1 MSRVAWLFKQM
12 SAAAVCGLAALAVS
26 AAAHADPCVQE
37 CRGQHNACRMT
48 TKMLSSPGCDAQLQS
63 CITRCF
69 HRGGPSM
76 GREPPGREHLAVRH
90 LADHHLAVNHRAMTA
105 AAAKRNFVTRA
116 RHWLRPIL
124 RATIRACENA

>member
-1 MSRVAWLFKQM
+1 MSRVAWLFKHV
-12 SAAAVCGLAALAVS
+12 SAAAVCGLVALAAS

-76 GREPPGREHLAVRH
+76 GREPPGREPFG
-90 LADHHLAVNHRAMTA
+90 RAP
-105 AAAKRNFVTRA
+105 FG
-116 RHWLRPIL
+116 RPPFG
-124 RATIRACENA
+124 REPPGHDRGRR